1 MVRLEVGV
9 ETDTVNHQKCVFR
22 FIIKGGIMILATWL
36 SQAAVEEQTTVL
48 LVILKVHN
56 FYSMLWVILY
66 FTNKKL
72 THDVMINR
80 FFVTSLYIKLYQFKC
95 QLYCKVLIGCGF
107 TEHQVWFV
115 VNILFFFF
123 VINNFY
129 RKQLLLIQVCMHTN

>member
-1 MVRLEVGV
+1 MVRLEAGV
-9 ETDTVNHQKCVFR
+9 ETDTVNHPKCVFR

-48 LVILKVHN
+48 LVILKVHY
-56 FYSMLWVILY
+56 FYSMLWVISC
-66 FTNKKL
+66 FTKKKL

-80 FFVTSLYIKLYQFKC
+80 FFVTFLYIKLYQFKC
-95 QLYCKVLIGCGF
+95 QLYYKVLIGCDF